1 MRRLIGLTFL
11 PLLGGCAWL
20 GIDYSS
26 PTPPEPPPPPDLK
39 LFTRLPGELTL
50 PTGKVT
56 YDCGPEALT
65 CVLRSFG
72 KEVSVD
78 EITARIYNPNE
89 QATISTQMAPTARMF
104 GLAANLIEG
113 SVGLIKQSIDRG
125 EPPIIMVRV
134 NDDLHHF
141 FVVTGYSDTKQMI
154 LCEEYDGLKRAI
166 EYRELTDMW
175 QPVAFFMLQ
184 IAPSTAETE
193 FAEGAR
199 LEEQGRYDEAIE
211 RYHKALSMDPMHQP
225 SLVGLGNCELAK
237 GEYDRAVE
245 FYRRA
250 LSLYEDDPKALNNLA
265 HTLWAQGTRLDEAKR
280 HSDRSVTIY
289 SDRLNTLEN
298 IRKTREGLGASE
310 GSIGEIRRRI
320 NETRIELALSYGT
333 LAAIRY
339 ALREYMLAISA
350 WKASFDLLDM
360 SYTDLRARRLLM
372 IARAFKELNV
382 RSQWQSH
389 LEQALELAQDTTLR
403 EEIRIE
409 RLGQTPDR

>member
-1 MRRLIGLTFL
+1 MRTFTALTLL
-11 PLLGGCAWL
+11 PLLGGCAWM
-20 GIDYSS
+20 GIDYSN

-39 LFTRLPGELTL
+39 LFTRLPREVTL

-65 CVLRSFG
+65 CVLRYHG

-78 EITARIYNPNE
+78 EITARIYNPDV
-89 QATISTQMAPTARMF
+89 QATISPQMAPTARMF
-104 GLAANLIEG
+104 GLAANLADG
-113 SVGLIKQSIDRG
+113 SVGRLKQCVDRA

-166 EYRELTDMW
+166 EYGELTDMW
-175 QPVAFFMLQ
+175 QSVAFFMLE
-184 IAPSTAETE
+184 IAPSTADTE

-199 LEEQGRYDEAIE
+199 LEEQGFYDQAIE

-225 SLVGLGNCELAK
+225 SLVGLGNGHLAK
-237 GEYDRAVE
+237 REYDLAVE

-265 HTLWAQGTRLDEAKR
+265 HTLWATGDNLDEAKR
-280 HSDRSVTIY
+280 RADRAVQIY
-289 SDRLNTLEN
+289 SERLDTLKN
-298 IRKTREGLGASE
+298 IERTRSAMGASE
-310 GSIGEIRRRI
+310 DSIAEIRRRT
-320 NETRIELALSYGT
+320 NETRIELALAYGT

-339 ALREYMLAISA
+339 AQREYMLAISA
-350 WKASFDLLDM
+350 WKASFDLLDL
-360 SYTDLRARRLLM
+360 SYPDLRARRLLM

-382 RSQWQSH
+382 RSQWQAH
-389 LEQALELAQDTTLR
+389 LEQALDLAQDPNLR

-409 RLGQTPDR
+409 RIEEVRRP